1 MALSSEAAANRSN
14 PRSATLPQ
22 PLTPRVK
29 RPRGKTPF
37 SAELLNRNSAARLFG
52 DALAPLVVRAGHFL
66 DGVVGHTPTMP
77 HAPTVGKRGSSD
89 AYVESRKGA
98 VTHPRAAFRFPS
110 PLIKPDGPISSIRLS
125 DRPHQLAHGGDP
137 QCHVHQT

>member
-89 AYVESRKGA
+89 AYGISRRPCSGLRGPA
-98 VTHPRAAFRFPS
+98 ASAPALSLRAQAGS
-110 PLIKPDGPISSIRLS
+110 
-125 DRPHQLAHGGDP
+125 
-137 QCHVHQT
+137 T